1 MISCLKEW
9 AHMLQNGLKTMY
21 TDFIFKW
28 FLAFVIVSH
37 VRAFL
42 CFSNVCDVK
51 CPQSSLRVKMSF

>member
-9 AHMLQNGLKTMY
+9 AHMLHNGLKTMY

-37 VRAFL
+37 VRAYAFL
-42 CFSNVCDVK
+42 MYV
-51 CPQSSLRVKMSF
+51 M